1 MFIHNQIGRKD
12 PLGFLLHKPRN
23 LFGFNLD
30 DYEYRARSIGFE
42 SGGGGGRLIEKIL
55 NKRKKS

>member
-12 PLGFLLHKPRN
+12 PLGFLLHNPRN

-42 SGGGGGRLIEKIL
+42 SGGGGGGGGDSS
-55 NKRKKS
+55 KKS